1 MAQTTIFPERKK
13 PLQRPLKA
21 VVLAA
26 TMLASS
32 LASTA
37 AVAADPENPYWPCI
51 QRKVPHISA
60 GMMWDGPPVDETD
73 RSWRK
78 DPGISTLVETLTSR
92 RLPIEEAESRIDRF
106 AESLG
111 EDKQQTL
118 TTLFTALLQHTNSE
132 RSEIMAGIEKFA
144 RQQIALS
151 ERIKEAAAQSN
162 DLQNKTDASQQ
173 DIARAGQLDEQ
184 LLWDTRVFDEREQS
198 LTYVCEVPVLLE
210 QRLFALTRQLA
221 THLE

>member
-1 MAQTTIFPERKK
+1 
-13 PLQRPLKA
+13 
-21 VVLAA
+21 
-26 TMLASS
+26 
-32 LASTA
+32 
-37 AVAADPENPYWPCI
+37 
-51 QRKVPHISA
+51 
-60 GMMWDGPPVDETD
+60 
-73 RSWRK
+73 
-78 DPGISTLVETLTSR
+78 
-92 RLPIEEAESRIDRF
+92 
-106 AESLG
+106 
-111 EDKQQTL
+111 
-118 TTLFTALLQHTNSE
+118 
-132 RSEIMAGIEKFA
+132 MAGIEKFA